1 MFTQRLSMDCTQE
14 QYEKYLK
21 VELEKMGYREAI
33 MTEWRGCS
41 GIVNNLRGNN
51 GAISNVLSADY
62 TQRCRTYLG
71 KFNAPLFLALAA
83 MTDKEEGGYSE
94 YWVWEVRYF
103 TDRWEIMKAITHNKE
118 AFMKSHP
125 KTATLSTETLRK
137 ATVNDIMAHFCVPY
151 YREKATVSEIMAKFG
166 EQPTKRGTIEF
177 EVTFNAKS
185 FKESVEKAY
194 KFLEINDAEIDKIS
208 KRLDELGEQHT
219 DLLNKVE
226 HLQKRVDGD
235 SEPQYKQPVYG
246 EFAIFWGDKKEKA
259 IISRFMGLDSDG
271 YNFFINKN
279 GYRFSLDNA
288 ILFESIE
295 QYNEFI
301 KS

>member
-1 MFTQRLSMDCTQE
+1 MFTQRISMDCTQE

-21 VELEKMGYREAI
+21 AELEKMGYKEKSCSQWHKRENEYITNCYIGLGNVGNINKADI
-33 MTEWRGCS
+33 YN
-41 GIVNNLRGNN
+41 IVNDKL
-51 GAISNVLSADY
+51 
-62 TQRCRTYLG
+62 TYLV

-83 MTDKEEGGYSE
+83 MREGSFVGYGQ
-94 YWVWEVRYF
+94 YIIR
-103 TDRWEIMKAITHNKE
+103 E
-118 AFMKSHP
+118 ADGCFIKNYGVGFY
-125 KTATLSTETLRK
+125 LSSRGFH
-137 ATVNDIMAHFCVPY
+137 I
-151 YREKATVSEIMAKFG
+151 ATVSEIMAKFG
-166 EQPTKRGTIEF
+166 EQPQKGKIEF
-177 EVTFNAKS
+177 EVTFDAKS

-226 HLQKRVDGD
+226 YLQKRVDGD
-235 SEPQYKQPVYG
+235 YKLQYMQPIYG
-246 EFAIFWGDKKEKA
+246 ELAIFWGDKKENA
-259 IISRFMGLDSDG
+259 IISRFVGLDSEG